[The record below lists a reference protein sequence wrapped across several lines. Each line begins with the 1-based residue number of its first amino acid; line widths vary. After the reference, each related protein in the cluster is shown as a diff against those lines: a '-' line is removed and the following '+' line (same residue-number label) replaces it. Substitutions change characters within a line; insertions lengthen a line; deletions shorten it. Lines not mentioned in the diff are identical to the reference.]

1 MQYDVLPNCATYMQV
16 KLKRVT
22 DGGDHDVAI
31 CEVVG
36 VGVWDNVKQ
45 TVVWQCDD
53 GNSDNQSTALD
64 PSSALYSGQLREEGI
79 I

>member
-1 MQYDVLPNCATYMQV
+1 MQFDILPNCATYIQV

-31 CEVVG
+31 CEMLRTG
-36 VGVWDNVKQ
+36 IWDDSTQ
-45 TVVWQCDD
+45 TVIWLD
-53 GNSDNQSTALD
+53 GSDSTAKPFSALD
-64 PSSALYSGQLREEGI
+64 HSSALYSGQLRREGI